1 MGNGK
6 YNGEVVVVTG
16 AGRGIGRGEALEFAR
31 QGARVVVNDYGVSV
45 DGAEPSSDAANAVVE
60 EITAL
65 GGEAIAN
72 ADDVSDWQGAH
83 RLIHSAID
91 TWGRLDVLVNNA
103 GILRD
108 RTVANMTPEEWDDV
122 IRVHLRGTIAPM
134 RHAAEFWRDRSKAGL
149 EQDARVINT
158 SSASGIFGNSGQG
171 NYGAAKAAI
180 AALTIIAAQELL
192 RYGVHVNAIAPVGL
206 TRMTSDRPFA
216 QKYLDIPDDEFNP
229 LAPENVA
236 PMVVWLGTE
245 AAKGITGRVFLV
257 SGGSVAV
264 AQPWQKGPESDKG
277 ARWDVAELDDVVPR
291 LLSEAGEWQTLK
303 PLAKQTTVTAPA
315 Q

>member
-1 MGNGK
+1 MGT
-6 YNGEVVVVTG
+6 YNDEVVVVTG

-45 DGAEPSSDAANAVVE
+45 NGAEPSSQAANAVVD
-60 EITAL
+60 EIKAL

-72 ADDVSDWQGAH
+72 AEDVSDWQGAG
-83 RLIHSAID
+83 RLIQSAVD
-91 TWGRLDVLVNNA
+91 TWGRLDILVNNA

-108 RTVANMTPEEWDDV
+108 RTVANMSPEEWDDV
-122 IRVHLRGTIAPM
+122 IRVHLRGTIAPL
-134 RHAAEFWRDRSKAGL
+134 RHAAEYWKSRARGGVD
-149 EQDARVINT
+149 QDVRVINT
-158 SSASGIFGNSGQG
+158 SSASGIFGNPGQS
-171 NYGAAKAAI
+171 NYGAAKAGI

-192 RYGVHVNAIAPVGL
+192 RYGVHVNAIAPAGL

-216 QKYLDIPDDEFNP
+216 QKYLDIPDGQFNP

-277 ARWDVAELDDVVPR
+277 ARWEVAELDDVVPR
-291 LLSEAGEWQTLK
+291 LLSEAGDWQTLK
-303 PLAKQTTVTAPA
+303 PLVTPTNTTTA

>member
-1 MGNGK
+1 MGR
-6 YNGEVVVVTG
+6 YNDEVVVVTG

-31 QGARVVVNDYGVSV
+31 QGARVVVNDFGVSV
-45 DGAEPSSDAANAVVE
+45 HGAEPSSQAANAVVD
-60 EITAL
+60 EIKAL

-72 ADDVSDWQGAH
+72 AEDVSDWQGAA
-83 RLIHSAID
+83 RLIQSAID
-91 TWGRLDVLVNNA
+91 TWGRLDILVNNA

-108 RTVANMTPEEWDDV
+108 RTIANMSPGEWDDV

-134 RHAAEFWRDRSKAGL
+134 RHAAEYWKSRARAGVD
-149 EQDARVINT
+149 QDARVINT
-158 SSASGIFGNSGQG
+158 SSASGIFGNPGQS
-171 NYGAAKAAI
+171 NYGAAKAGI

-192 RYGVHVNAIAPVGL
+192 RYGVHVNAIAPAGL
-206 TRMTSDRPFA
+206 TRMTADRPFA
-216 QKYLDIPDDEFNP
+216 QKYLDIPDGEFNP

-236 PMVVWLGTE
+236 PMVVWLGTQ

-277 ARWDVAELDDVVPR
+277 ARWEVAELDDVVPR
-291 LLSEAGEWQTLK
+291 LLSEAGEWRTLK
-303 PLAKQTTVTAPA
+303 PLVTPTNVTTAAP
-315 Q
+315 